1 MKTAGLLQPLLK
13 ACKNWAMAEKKDIIT
28 IDGPS
33 GAGKSTIS
41 KMLAARLHYTYLDT
55 GAMYRVVGLQV
66 KRAGLD
72 LEADN
77 AGEELRRL
85 LDAID
90 MRLAP
95 GEEGQE
101 TRAFLDGEDVS
112 AAIRTPEMAMLASRV
127 SAEPEV
133 RRKLTEMQR
142 AIGNNGAIVA
152 EGRDMGTIVFPHA
165 KYKFF
170 LDASPEERAM
180 RRQKQ
185 LLEQGR
191 RVGYEELL
199 AQIQKRD
206 RDDSSRSLAPL
217 RPAADAVVIDSS
229 AMSID
234 EVVSFMLA
242 EVTKSKGQ
250 I

>member
-1 MKTAGLLQPLLK
+1 MG
-13 ACKNWAMAEKKDIIT
+13 EKKNIVT

-41 KMLAARLHYTYLDT
+41 KLLAARLHYTYLDT

-66 KRAGLD
+66 ERTGLD
-72 LEADN
+72 LQAANGREK
-77 AGEELRRL
+77 LVHL
-85 LDAID
+85 LDSLD
-90 MRLAP
+90 LKLAP
-95 GEEGQE
+95 GIESQE

-112 AAIRTPEMAMLASRV
+112 EAIRTPEMAMVASRV

-133 RRKLTEMQR
+133 RKKLTEMQR

-152 EGRDMGTIVFPHA
+152 EGRDMGTIVFPDA

-170 LDASPEERAM
+170 LDAAPEERAL

-185 LLEQGR
+185 LLEKGQK
-191 RVGYEELL
+191 VQYEELL
-199 AQIQKRD
+199 SQIRKRD
-206 RDDSSRSLAPL
+206 LDDSSRALAPL
-217 RPAADAVVIDSS
+217 KPAADAIVIDSS
-229 AMSID
+229 EMSID

-242 EVTKSKGQ
+242 EIDERMKRETFKS
-250 I
+250 

>member
-1 MKTAGLLQPLLK
+1 ML
-13 ACKNWAMAEKKDIIT
+13 EKKNIIT

-41 KMLAARLHYTYLDT
+41 KLLAAKLHYTYLDT

-66 KRAGLD
+66 ARSGLD
-72 LEADN
+72 LEAKGAREKLVELL
-77 AGEELRRL
+77 AGLE
-85 LDAID
+85 
-90 MRLAP
+90 MSLAP

-101 TRAFLDGEDVS
+101 TRAFLKGEDVS
-112 AAIRTPEMAMLASRV
+112 DVIRTPEMAMVASRV

-133 RRKLTEMQR
+133 RKKLTEMQR
-142 AIGNNGAIVA
+142 AIGSNGAIVA
-152 EGRDMGTIVFPHA
+152 EGRDMGTIVFPDA
-165 KYKFF
+165 RDKFF
-170 LDASPEERAM
+170 LDASPEERAR

-191 RVGYEELL
+191 PVDYDEILK
-199 AQIQKRD
+199 QIQKRD

-217 RPAADAVVIDSS
+217 KPAADAIVIDTSQ
-229 AMSID
+229 MSID

-242 EVTKSKGQ
+242 AVNKKADHVCAPAGG
-250 I
+250 

>member
-1 MKTAGLLQPLLK
+1 MV
-13 ACKNWAMAEKKDIIT
+13 EKKNIVT

-41 KMLAARLHYTYLDT
+41 KLLAARLHYTYLDT

-66 KRAGLD
+66 ERSGLD
-72 LEADN
+72 LEAWD
-77 AGEELRRL
+77 AREKLLHL
-85 LDAID
+85 LDTLD
-90 MRLAP
+90 LTLAP

-101 TRAFLDGEDVS
+101 TRAFLHGEDVS
-112 AAIRTPEMAMLASRV
+112 QAIRTPEIAMVASRV

-142 AIGNNGAIVA
+142 TIGNKGAIVA
-152 EGRDMGTIVFPHA
+152 EGRDMGTVVFPQARH
-165 KYKFF
+165 KFF
-170 LDASPEERAM
+170 LDASPEERAR

-185 LLEQGR
+185 LQEKGQK
-191 RVGYEELL
+191 VNYAELL

-217 RPAADAVVIDSS
+217 KPAADAIVIDSS
-229 AMSID
+229 QMSID
-234 EVVSFMLA
+234 EVVSFMLQSID
-242 EVTKSKGQ
+242 EN
-250 I
+250 

>member
-1 MKTAGLLQPLLK
+1 MS
-13 ACKNWAMAEKKDIIT
+13 EKKNIVT

-41 KMLAARLHYTYLDT
+41 KLLAAKLNFTYLDT

-66 KRAGLD
+66 QRAGFD
-72 LEADN
+72 LEAEG
-77 AGEELRRL
+77 AKERL
-85 LDAID
+85 VQLLEGLD
-90 MRLAP
+90 MTLAS
-95 GEEGQE
+95 GEEGKE

-112 AAIRTPEMAMLASRV
+112 DAIRTPEMAMIASRA

-133 RRKLTEMQR
+133 RKKLTEMQR
-142 AIGNNGAIVA
+142 KIGNNGAIVA
-152 EGRDMGTIVFPHA
+152 EGRDMGTIVFPDAMH
-165 KYKFF
+165 KFF
-170 LDASPEERAM
+170 LDATPEERAM

-185 LLEQGR
+185 LEESGQKI
-191 RVGYEELL
+191 EFQELL

-217 RPAADAVVIDSS
+217 QPAEDAVIIDSS
-229 AMSID
+229 EMNID

-242 EVTKSKGQ
+242 AINEK
-250 I
+250 

>member
-1 MKTAGLLQPLLK
+1 MV
-13 ACKNWAMAEKKDIIT
+13 EKKNIIT

-33 GAGKSTIS
+33 GAGKSSIS
-41 KMLAARLHYTYLDT
+41 KLLAARLHYTYLDT

-66 KRAGLD
+66 QRSGLD
-72 LEADN
+72 LEAGN
-77 AGEELRRL
+77 AGEKLGQL
-85 LDAID
+85 LDTLD
-90 MRLAP
+90 MTLAP
-95 GEEGQE
+95 GEDGQE
-101 TRAFLDGEDVS
+101 TRAFLAGEDVS
-112 AAIRTPEMAMLASRV
+112 DAIRTPEMAMVASRV

-152 EGRDMGTIVFPHA
+152 EGRDMGTIVFPEA

-170 LDASPEERAM
+170 LDAAPEERAR

-185 LLEQGR
+185 LREKGQQ
-191 RVGYEELL
+191 VEYKELL

-217 RPAADAVVIDSS
+217 QPAPDAVVIDSS
-229 AMSID
+229 RLSIA
-234 EVVSFMLA
+234 EVVSFVFA
-242 EVTKSKGQ
+242 AINKKEE
-250 I
+250 

>member
-1 MKTAGLLQPLLK
+1 
-13 ACKNWAMAEKKDIIT
+13 MAEQKDIIT

-41 KMLAARLHYTYLDT
+41 KLLAARLHYTYLDT

-72 LEADN
+72 LEAGN
-77 AGEELRRL
+77 AGEKLREL
-85 LDAID
+85 LDTID
-90 MRLAP
+90 MRLAS
-95 GEEGQE
+95 GRQGQE

-112 AAIRTPEMAMLASRV
+112 DAIRTPEMALLASRV

-142 AIGNNGAIVA
+142 TIGNNGAIVA
-152 EGRDMGTIVFPHA
+152 EGRDMGTIVFPAARH
-165 KYKFF
+165 KFF
-170 LDASPEERAM
+170 LDATPEERAL

-191 RVGYEELL
+191 KVGYEELL
-199 AQIQKRD
+199 AQIKKRD

-217 RPAADAVVIDSS
+217 KPAVDAVIIDSS
-229 AMSID
+229 EMNID
-234 EVVSFMLA
+234 EVVSFMLGV
-242 EVTKSKGQ
+242 VTEKKGS
-250 I
+250 

>member
-1 MKTAGLLQPLLK
+1 MVKK
-13 ACKNWAMAEKKDIIT
+13 KNIIT

-41 KMLAARLHYTYLDT
+41 KLLAAKLQYTYLDT

-66 KRAGLD
+66 ERSGLD
-72 LEADN
+72 LQAEN
-77 AGEELRRL
+77 ANERLAGL
-85 LDAID
+85 LDSLD
-90 MRLAP
+90 MALAP

-112 AAIRTPEMAMLASRV
+112 DAIRTPEMALIASRV
-127 SAEPEV
+127 SAEAQV

-142 AIGNNGAIVA
+142 LIGNKGAIVA
-152 EGRDMGTIVFPHA
+152 EGRDMGTIVFPDA

-170 LDASPEERAM
+170 LDATPGERAR

-185 LLEQGR
+185 LLEKGQK
-191 RVGYEELL
+191 VEYEELL

-217 RPAADAVVIDSS
+217 KPADDAVVIDSS
-229 AMSID
+229 EQSID
-234 EVVSFMLA
+234 EVVSFMLKVVNSDK
-242 EVTKSKGQ
+242 E
-250 I
+250 